1 MASTQSGSRGRSY
14 PVRPSVSRAGA
25 CGGLDTPPALPLYG
39 EAARLA
45 ELVDA
50 AGLGPAAARCGGSSP
65 SPGTNPS
72 RLEAKVALLCR
83 TAQADTASRS
93 TEQGPLRSAFTVAL
107 PITSNMIC
115 SVAVPNVQP
124 ELTPVDNR
132 FCAISFAPGEPG
144 YSVDEARPFDACGV
158 AEVGRQCERD
168 LARARLCLR
177 HPVVAL

>member
-65 SPGTNPS
+65 SPGTTKS
-72 RLEAKVALLCR
+72 QLSCLFFKSLGLHTQALVGIHEGIR
-83 TAQADTASRS
+83 R
-93 TEQGPLRSAFTVAL
+93 G
-107 PITSNMIC
+107 TSH
-115 SVAVPNVQP
+115 
-124 ELTPVDNR
+124 
-132 FCAISFAPGEPG
+132 PG
-144 YSVDEARPFDACGV
+144 YGLSDVDGSPS
-158 AEVGRQCERD
+158 
-168 LARARLCLR
+168 
-177 HPVVAL
+177 PT